1 MSPRPLSVSTA
12 EILAA
17 TTRVVGRRGLAR
29 LTLAE
34 VSAEVGLAPATLVQR
49 FGSKRGLLL
58 AVAAEASADVAGK
71 FEAARRA
78 RGSPLEA
85 LHTALATIVADVDR
99 PETLANHLALLQM
112 DLSDPEFHRLALDHW
127 HAMHGGIRTLL
138 EDAVRAG
145 ELVNCDPD
153 RLAEAVRVTFD
164 GAQINWA
171 IRPRGPLQD
180 RLRAEVEFTLVPFSA

>member
-12 EILAA
+12 DILAA
-17 TTRVVGRRGLAR
+17 TTRVVGRRGLAH
-29 LTLAE
+29 LTLAG

-49 FGSKRGLLL
+49 FGSKRGLLV

-78 RGSPLEA
+78 RESPVEA
-85 LHTALATIVADVDR
+85 LHTALAAIVADVDR

-112 DLSDPEFHRLALDHW
+112 DLSDPEFHQLALDHW
-127 HAMHGGIRTLL
+127 HAMHEGIRTLL
-138 EDAVRAG
+138 EDAARAG
-145 ELVNCDPD
+145 ELVGCDPD

-180 RLRAEVEFTLVPFSA
+180 RLRADVEFTLAPFRA